1 MSRSRQQK
9 HSEEIKNSIIEI
21 ARKIIAEEGPDA
33 VSIRRITKEMDYSPG
48 IVYHYFDSKEDII
61 LHVLKEN
68 YQRILSSIK
77 PPRQNCTPEETIRS
91 AVTNYID
98 NALSFPLEYR
108 SIMLSSSPDI
118 LNFTSVLEKG
128 ISEKRPAFMQLVA
141 CIKRGIAEGVFVP
154 DDAELTAQA
163 IWSAMFGLLIRII
176 IEGNITPDHQKMLI
190 SHQIEII
197 LRGIRL

>member
-1 MSRSRQQK
+1 MTRSRQQK

-48 IVYHYFDSKEDII
+48 IVYHYFDNKEDIL

-77 PPRQNCTPEETIRS
+77 PSRQNCTPEETIRS

-190 SHQIEII
+190 SHQIEVL